1 MNNDD
6 NLNKDFNDRIDDNTN
21 RSVNDDMDNKY
32 NDNNYSYDNYV
43 NQNPEPKKKR
53 KRNGKT
59 FVVGAIIVVV
69 ALLSGICGSGVTYF
83 FMKKEI
89 KSTSPLQNSSGT
101 PDFKSASAMTTQ
113 EAFNKVAPA
122 VVIVS
127 TKGLIQNGII
137 PKEVEGIGSGFI
149 INKEGYILT
158 NYHVVKGAQEVTVTL
173 STGEEVKAKVINYDE
188 SQDVAMI
195 KMEGNFKVPAIA
207 ELGDSSKVKPGEE
220 VIAIGTPLSKD
231 FAQTVTKGVVSAVGR
246 TVTTETGK
254 QVNLIQTDT
263 AINPGNSGGPLV
275 NSEGQVIG
283 INTLKLAGGAEG
295 IGFAIPIN
303 EVKTKLDVLSKP
315 ILTLGVKVREI
326 DKQISKEYDIPE
338 GIYIVEVTPFSP
350 AEKAGLK
357 QGDVITEFGG
367 KKVKTLEELN
377 EIKSTKNAGDKVSAK
392 VIRDGKTKTVE
403 ITLEAQ

>member
-6 NLNKDFNDRIDDNTN
+6 NLNKDLNDRIDDNTN
-21 RSVNDDMDNKY
+21 GSVNDDMN
-32 NDNNYSYDNYV
+32 NNYDYNNSNYV
-43 NQNPEPKKKR
+43 NESPEPKKKKKGSR
-53 KRNGKT
+53 T

-69 ALLSGICGSGVTYF
+69 ALLAGICGSGVTYF
-83 FMKKEI
+83 LMKNDNKVTTQ
-89 KSTSPLQNSSGT
+89 SQDGNA
-101 PDFKSASAMTTQ
+101 PDFKDSSAMTTQ
-113 EAFNKVAPA
+113 QAFNKVAPA

-127 TKGLIQNGII
+127 TKGLMQNGII
-137 PKEVEGIGSGFI
+137 PQEVEGIGSGFI
-149 INKEGYILT
+149 INEEGDILT

-173 STGEEVKAKVINYDE
+173 STGEEVKAKVVNYDE
-188 SQDVAMI
+188 TQDIAMI
-195 KMEGNFKVPAIA
+195 KMQGKFKVPAVA
-207 ELGDSSKVKPGEE
+207 ELGDSSKLKPGEE

-246 TVTTETGK
+246 TVNTETGK

-275 NSEGQVIG
+275 NSEGQVVG

-303 EVKTKLDVLSKP
+303 EVKAKLDVLSKP

-326 DKQISKEYDIPE
+326 DKKLSKQYDIPE
-338 GIYIVEVTPFSP
+338 GIYVVEVTPFSP
-350 AEKAGLK
+350 AEKAGIK
-357 QGDVITEFGG
+357 QGDVITEFDG

-377 EIKSTKNAGDKVSAK
+377 AIKSTKKAGDKVSTK
-392 VIRDGKTKTVE
+392 IIRDGKTKTVD

>member
-1 MNNDD
+1 MNNED
-6 NLNKDFNDRIDDNTN
+6 NLNKDLNDRIDGRMN
-21 RSVNDDMDNKY
+21 RSVNDDMNHMN
-32 NDNNYSYDNYV
+32 NDNYDSRL
-43 NQNPEPKKKR
+43 NQEPQPKKKR
-53 KRNGKT
+53 KKGAKT
-59 FVVGAIIVVV
+59 FAIGATIVIV
-69 ALLSGICGSGVTYF
+69 ALLAGFCGSGLTYF
-83 FMKKEI
+83 MMKKDI
-89 KSTSPLQNSSGT
+89 KVATESQNTAS
-101 PDFKSASAMTTQ
+101 DFKDSEAMTTQ

-127 TKGLIQNGII
+127 TKGLMENGFI
-137 PKEVEGIGSGFI
+137 PQEVEGIGSGFI
-149 INKEGYILT
+149 INEEGYILT
-158 NYHVVKGAQEVTVTL
+158 NYHVVEGAQEVTVTL
-173 STGEEVKAKVINYDE
+173 STGEDVKAKVVNYDKT
-188 SQDVAMI
+188 QDIAML
-195 KMEGNFKVPAIA
+195 KMEGNFKVPAVA
-207 ELGDSSKVKPGEE
+207 ELGDSANVKPGEE

-246 TVTTETGK
+246 TVNTETGK

-275 NSEGQVIG
+275 NAEGKVIG

-303 EVKTKLDVLSKP
+303 EVKAKLDVLSKP

-326 DKQISKEYDIPE
+326 DEELSKKYDKPE

-357 QGDVITEFGG
+357 QGDVITYFDG
-367 KKVKTLEELN
+367 KRVKTLEELN
-377 EIKSTKNAGDKVSAK
+377 KIKNTKNAGDKVSVK
-392 VIRDGKTKTVE
+392 VVRDGKTKTIE